1 MLAILA
7 IFGKK
12 EKFYA
17 VVEDDNNSST
27 PVETVKAPVNPSVV
41 EAPPEAPKTTKAPV
55 KSKSVKSS
63 KKTGKKGESATTAT
77 VAPKRAVAPEPFWV
91 KAMENTRNYPK
102 PPQEGTQGTFS
113 PDYLLPKPSNTR
125 RRPGPSLNPFLNMA
139 RQIGGRGSI

>member
-17 VVEDDNNSST
+17 VAEDDNNSST
-27 PVETVKAPVNPSVV
+27 PVKAV
-41 EAPPEAPKTTKAPV
+41 EATVTPSITEEAPKTTKAPV

-63 KKTGKKGESATTAT
+63 KKTEKKGGSATTAT

-102 PPQEGTQGTFS
+102 PAQEGTQGTFS
-113 PDYLLPKPSNTR
+113 PDYLLPKSSNSR